1 MKEVLSL
8 PQLIWKCVPLPVS
21 VFVFKWLDIQML
33 NIMVGDFF
41 LGNFH
46 DKFSWTTKWGN
57 ILTTISKL
65 WGFLVKLLGNL
76 HIHVCSLSN
85 NLIMHSDI
93 TDISY
98 MQSNSCIHYLINAI
112 APISIL
118 KNCMWRCNMNHNF

>member
-1 MKEVLSL
+1 MGV
-8 PQLIWKCVPLPVS
+8 
-21 VFVFKWLDIQML
+21 
-33 NIMVGDFF
+33 
-41 LGNFH
+41 
-46 DKFSWTTKWGN
+46 
-57 ILTTISKL
+57 
-65 WGFLVKLLGNL
+65 FLVKLLGNL

-118 KNCMWRCNMNHNF
+118 KNCM